1 MNSLWLNAKSIVHT
15 STLKPNVVSKNLI
28 KGTWALRWPQENTKP
43 LDTIKCEQMNIDV
56 DVPVQDKLLTIYYG
70 HTFVPDKEL
79 CAIHFCFDSPSLV
92 KEWTDELFQYARNP
106 FLRNLSGLQLLEKI
120 HSKIVNGLVEEVRQD
135 RKEIAV
141 RTNSRETETEQRILK
156 ALDYVQLP
164 HGRALKNSYLLRT
177 YTLIDQRT
185 KSLGIL
191 LKLLA
196 HIGLDNQPKQQWT
209 EDGKHNIYFFDKL
222 ERLDEVWTKHGRN
235 NSSVQELWAQFLHYY
250 TNVFKFNKEVVS
262 VRQTSSILKKQD
274 QLNQM
279 LVIED
284 PFILEKNCASNL
296 SSSNWSKIRLM
307 FSCALRIIDNFRL
320 PENLLKIDLKAQS
333 SSILA
338 VC

>member
-1 MNSLWLNAKSIVHT
+1 IRTGTRTGKYIV
-15 STLKPNVVSKNLI
+15 SPK
-28 KGTWALRWPQENTKP
+28 
-43 LDTIKCEQMNIDV
+43 DTIKYEQMNIDV

-196 HIGLDNQPKQQWT
+196 HKTCDESFLRYVLRFNKLVIDPS
-209 EDGKHNIYFFDKL
+209 KL
-222 ERLDEVWTKHGRN
+222 ELLQDMDKP
-235 NSSVQELWAQFLHYY
+235 LPHY
-250 TNVFKFNKEVVS
+250 
-262 VRQTSSILKKQD
+262 
-274 QLNQM
+274 
-279 LVIED
+279 
-284 PFILEKNCASNL
+284 FIA
-296 SSSNWSKIRLM
+296 
-307 FSCALRIIDNFRL
+307 
-320 PENLLKIDLKAQS
+320 
-333 SSILA
+333 
-338 VC
+338 